1 MSLKEVMNMD
11 YIKLSNNLEV
21 PQLGFGVFQIA
32 PEDTKEAVKKA
43 IDVGYRHFDTAQAY
57 FNEAQVGEAIEESG
71 IDREKFFLTT
81 KVWHSSHG
89 YEETKKACEES
100 LNKLKTDYID
110 LYLIHQNI
118 GDIFATWRALEDLYD
133 EGKVKAIGVCNF
145 TPSRF
150 TNLSLH
156 SKIKP
161 MVNQIEI
168 NPFYQQDSQEK
179 FYEKYD
185 AVIES
190 WGPLAEGK
198 NNIFSNPI
206 LKEIGEKYDK
216 TVAQVILRWIIQRG
230 IIVFPKSV
238 KKERMIEN
246 FNIFDFELSS
256 EDMEKIKEL
265 ESGNPIANIDDPM
278 FIEAISKYG
287 V

>member
-1 MSLKEVMNMD
+1 MQ
-11 YIKLSNNLEV
+11 YIKLSNNIKV
-21 PQLGFGVFQIA
+21 PQLGFGVFQIP
-32 PEDTKEAVKKA
+32 PEKTKKTVKRA
-43 IDVGYRHFDTAQAY
+43 IEVGYRHFDTAQAY
-57 FNEAQVGEAIEESG
+57 FNETQVGEAIQESG
-71 IDREKFFLTT
+71 IKREEFFITT
-81 KVWHSSHG
+81 KVWHTNHG
-89 YEETKKACEES
+89 YEQTKKACQES
-100 LNKLKTDYID
+100 LKKLKTDYID

-118 GDIFATWRALEDLYD
+118 GDIFSTWKALEELYE

-150 TNLSLH
+150 TNLSIH

-168 NPFYQQDSQEK
+168 NPFYQQDKKED
-179 FYEKYD
+179 FYKQYD

-198 NNIFSNPI
+198 NNIFNNPT
-206 LKEIGEKYDK
+206 LKEIGQKYDK

-230 IIVFPKSV
+230 IIVFPKSA
-238 KKERMIEN
+238 KKERMEEN
-246 FNIFDFELSS
+246 YNIFDFELTK

-265 ESGNPIANIDDPM
+265 ETGKPIADIDDPM
-278 FIEAISKYG
+278 FVESISKFG